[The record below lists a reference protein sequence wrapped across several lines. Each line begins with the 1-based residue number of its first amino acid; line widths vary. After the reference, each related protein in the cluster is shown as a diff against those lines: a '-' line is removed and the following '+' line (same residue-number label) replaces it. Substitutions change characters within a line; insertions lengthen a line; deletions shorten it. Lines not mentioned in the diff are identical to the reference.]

1 MCYLFKRE
9 IVYSYAKHITHRTK
23 RNFFSTMAEKRKIKL
38 QPKTRQLSYSQKT
51 VPELRVN
58 GNWLAES
65 GFKPGAEVEITV
77 KQNELII
84 KPL

>member
-1 MCYLFKRE
+1 
-9 IVYSYAKHITHRTK
+9 
-23 RNFFSTMAEKRKIKL
+23 MAEKRKIKL
-38 QPKTRQLSYSQKT
+38 QPKTRQLTWGNQKT

-58 GNWLAES
+58 GNWLAEH
-65 GFKPGAEVEITV
+65 GFNPGAEVEITV

>member
-1 MCYLFKRE
+1 
-9 IVYSYAKHITHRTK
+9 
-23 RNFFSTMAEKRKIKL
+23 MAEKRKIKL
-38 QPKTRQLSYSQKT
+38 QPKTRQLTWGNQKT

-58 GNWLAES
+58 GNWLAEN

-77 KQNELII
+77 SQNQLII